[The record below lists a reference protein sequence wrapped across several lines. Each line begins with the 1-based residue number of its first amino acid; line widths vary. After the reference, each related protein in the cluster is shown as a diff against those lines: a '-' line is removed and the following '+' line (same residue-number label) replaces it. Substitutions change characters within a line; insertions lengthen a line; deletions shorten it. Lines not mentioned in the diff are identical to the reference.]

1 MTWGLVLLV
10 IALVGVGTAVAVWWP
25 QSGVG
30 GAGEGQ
36 RVTATVVKPA
46 SCGSGSAMDEVEVKI
61 GGQTRRAKL
70 DGCGHREKEV
80 IEIVL
85 PADTSG
91 DFIVQTAGAAPTVAP
106 LSTRLTTLM
115 LCLSGLAGGL
125 YAYLIR
131 RPMPQLRSPQPVPHP
146 I

>member
-30 GAGEGQ
+30 GASGGQ
-36 RVTATVVKPA
+36 RGSATVTKPV
-46 SCGSGSAMDEVEVKI
+46 SCGGASAMDEVEVKI
-61 GGQTRRAKL
+61 GDQTRKAKL
-70 DGCGHREKEV
+70 DGCGHRAGEV
-80 IEIVL
+80 IEVVL

-91 DFIVQTAGAAPTVAP
+91 DFTVQTAGATPQVAP

-131 RPMPQLRSPQPVPHP
+131 RPMPQLRSPQPLPQPV
-146 I
+146 

>member
-30 GAGEGQ
+30 EGR
-36 RVTATVVKPA
+36 RVSATVVKPA
-46 SCGSGSAMDEVEVKI
+46 SCSGGQGLDEVEVKI
-61 GGQTRRAKL
+61 GDQTRKAKL
-70 DGCGHREKEV
+70 DGCGHRENEV
-80 IEIVL
+80 IEVIL
-85 PADTSG
+85 PADTTG
-91 DFIVQTAGAAPTVAP
+91 DLTVQTAGAAPQVAP

-131 RPMPQLRSPQPVPHP
+131 RPLPRLRSPQVA
-146 I
+146 

>member
-1 MTWGLVLLV
+1 
-10 IALVGVGTAVAVWWP
+10 
-25 QSGVG
+25 
-30 GAGEGQ
+30 
-36 RVTATVVKPA
+36 
-46 SCGSGSAMDEVEVKI
+46 VEVKI

-80 IEIVL
+80 IEVVL

-91 DFIVQTAGAAPTVAP
+91 DFTVQLAGATPQGVP

-115 LCLSGLAGGL
+115 LCLSGIAGGL

-131 RPMPQLRSPQPVPHP
+131 RPMPQLRSPQPVAQPT
-146 I
+146 

>member
-1 MTWGLVLLV
+1 VTWGLVLLV

-30 GAGEGQ
+30 SAS
-36 RVTATVVKPA
+36 RVNATVTKPA
-46 SCGSGSAMDEVEVKI
+46 SCGGQALDEVEIKI
-61 GGQTRRAKL
+61 GDQTRKAKL
-70 DGCGHREKEV
+70 DGCGHRAGEQIEV
-80 IEIVL
+80 VL
-85 PADTSG
+85 PSDTGG
-91 DFIVQTAGAAPTVAP
+91 DFTVQTAGATPEVAP

-131 RPMPQLRSPQPVPHP
+131 RPVPQLRSPVAAV
-146 I
+146 